1 MDEHEDDGHIFD
13 VETDFAPINLI
24 YNGKTGHLRKA
35 CNMHANIFAGD
46 NTAIDEHIFH
56 NNIVSN
62 RTVLSTYQYI
72 YYINI
77 ELIPIFFY
85 QKLYINSSITAY
97 KYPFTYTLYHMNRFQ
112 NIVIIF
118 SPLHHNSAHPLI

>member
-13 VETDFAPINLI
+13 VVTDFAPINLI

-35 CNMHANIFAGD
+35 CNMYTNIFAGD

-62 RTVLSTYQYI
+62 RTQKGWHFKLKTTTQWTGGNDI
-72 YYINI
+72 Y
-77 ELIPIFFY
+77 
-85 QKLYINSSITAY
+85 
-97 KYPFTYTLYHMNRFQ
+97 
-112 NIVIIF
+112 
-118 SPLHHNSAHPLI
+118 

>member
-1 MDEHEDDGHIFD
+1 LDEHENDGQIFD

-35 CNMHANIFAGD
+35 CNMYTGDNTAIDEHIFAGDNTAVDEHIFAGDNTAIDEHIFAGD

-62 RTVLSTYQYI
+62 RT
-72 YYINI
+72 
-77 ELIPIFFY
+77 
-85 QKLYINSSITAY
+85 QKIGISS
-97 KYPFTYTLYHMNRFQ
+97 
-112 NIVIIF
+112 
-118 SPLHHNSAHPLI
+118 